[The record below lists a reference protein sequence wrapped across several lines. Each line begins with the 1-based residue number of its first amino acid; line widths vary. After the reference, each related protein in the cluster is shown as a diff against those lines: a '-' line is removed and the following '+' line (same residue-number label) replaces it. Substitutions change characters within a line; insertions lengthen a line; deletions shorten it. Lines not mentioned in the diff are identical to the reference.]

1 MRWWTHRTRLR
12 DQRCQGPW
20 HVMVTPVTK
29 ERLVMA
35 GDFNGKKC
43 RRSWITK
50 SHQNATRHKGHKG
63 LQIKTSDA
71 GPPGRRCVG
80 CTRRR
85 RLGAMDGECALLEE
99 NNFQEPLMMKWVYG
113 VYGQY
118 PATIQVMNYQDE
130 HNLFRSRS
138 QPSLDAW
145 TSRWQ
150 GYSILPFL
158 CRERRPRGR
167 VESQPSIFC

>member
-1 MRWWTHRTRLR
+1 MLTLRFSIHPGAWQLTQGSPRCKGRWWTHRTRLR

-35 GDFNGKKC
+35 GDFNGKNC

-50 SHQNATRHKGHKG
+50 SHKNATRHKGHKG

-118 PATIQVMNYQDE
+118 P
-130 HNLFRSRS
+130 
-138 QPSLDAW
+138 QPQFKS
-145 TSRWQ
+145 
-150 GYSILPFL
+150 
-158 CRERRPRGR
+158 
-167 VESQPSIFC
+167 